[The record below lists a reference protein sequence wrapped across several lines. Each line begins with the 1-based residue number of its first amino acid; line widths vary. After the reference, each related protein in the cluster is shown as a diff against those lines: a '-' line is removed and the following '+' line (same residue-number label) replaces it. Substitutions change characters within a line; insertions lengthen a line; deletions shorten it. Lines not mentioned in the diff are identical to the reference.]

1 MRQARKLAKTKLNAN
16 GKIIGR
22 PVKRSKV
29 APSPPTE
36 PKPVRWKRNL
46 KRLRDPELVDCPFTG
61 EKVRPFGPQR
71 PVYEWRAVKKG
82 RPPVKDVIALLRII
96 QAIQSEGKRGTA
108 RLAAEQAPHREELS
122 VKRERTR
129 TRREMRRRAAEN
141 L

>member
-1 MRQARKLAKTKLNAN
+1 MKQKRKLAKTKINAN
-16 GKIIGR
+16 NKIVGR
-22 PVKRSKV
+22 PVGRSKR
-29 APSPPTE
+29 APLAPAE
-36 PKPVRWKRNL
+36 PKPVKWKLSL
-46 KRLRDPELVDCPFTG
+46 KRLRDPDLVDCPFTG

-71 PVYEWRAVKKG
+71 PVYEWRVVKKG
-82 RPPVKDVIALLRII
+82 RPPVTDAVALIRII

-108 RLAAEQAPHREELS
+108 RTAAEQAPHREVLS